1 MRIVDWG
8 IGRLE
13 RNVAKPIDARD
24 GSGVPS
30 LTVHGQNGGILF
42 AIVNLLSLSE
52 SSLLPSVGSGFFGNP
67 STSNCF
73 SGWVLVL
80 VEYRWS
86 FQVLGLA
93 ATGTRASSSKGLP
106 GL

>member
-24 GSGVPS
+24 GSGVPL

-42 AIVNLLSLSE
+42 AILSQL
-52 SSLLPSVGSGFFGNP
+52 
-67 STSNCF
+67 
-73 SGWVLVL
+73 
-80 VEYRWS
+80 
-86 FQVLGLA
+86 
-93 ATGTRASSSKGLP
+93 
-106 GL
+106 